1 MAELDFHCN
10 NFPKGCIMKRFALS
24 TLAITAAL
32 IGSGAAFAQDNKTRE
47 QVKAELAEANRA
59 GTILSGD
66 GTLWRDLGV
75 PHRAADAD
83 LTGKTREQ
91 VKAELADAN
100 RNGTILSGDGTLW
113 RDLGAPFDSAG
124 SALAS
129 KTREQVKAELA
140 EANRNGTILSGDG
153 TLWQD
158 LGALHRF
165 TDASFV
171 AQSKR
176 SSGAPVMAGSDH
188 SPDAGSANN

>member
-1 MAELDFHCN
+1 
-10 NFPKGCIMKRFALS
+10 MKRKLALG
-24 TLAITAAL
+24 TLTVIATL
-32 IGSGAAFAQDNKTRE
+32 IGSGAAFAQDDKTRE

-83 LTGKTREQ
+83 LTGETREQ
-91 VKAELADAN
+91 VKTELAEAN

-113 RDLGAPFDSAG
+113 RDLGAPFGSAG
-124 SALAS
+124 SALAG

-140 EANRNGTILSGDG
+140 EANRNGTIVSGDG

-165 TDASFV
+165 TDTSSV

-176 SSGAPVMAGSDH
+176 SSGERVMAGSDR

>member
-1 MAELDFHCN
+1 
-10 NFPKGCIMKRFALS
+10 MKRRLALGAL
-24 TLAITAAL
+24 TLTATL
-32 IGSGAAFAQDNKTRE
+32 IGSGAALAQDYKTRE
-47 QVKAELAEANRA
+47 QVNAELAEANRA

-91 VKAELADAN
+91 VKAELAEAN
-100 RNGTILSGDGTLW
+100 RNGTVPSGDGTLW
-113 RDLGAPFDSAG
+113 RDLGAPLYLAG
-124 SALAS
+124 SALAG

-158 LGALHRF
+158 LGALNAF
-165 TDASFV
+165 TATSFV
-171 AQSKR
+171 AQSER
-176 SSGAPVMAGSDH
+176 SPGKPVMAGSDR
-188 SPDAGSANN
+188 SPDAGSTKN